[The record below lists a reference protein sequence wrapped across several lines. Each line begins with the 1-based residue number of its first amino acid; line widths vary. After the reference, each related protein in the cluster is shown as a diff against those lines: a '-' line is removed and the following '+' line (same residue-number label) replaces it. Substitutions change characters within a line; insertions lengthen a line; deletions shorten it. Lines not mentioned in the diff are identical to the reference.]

1 VRWVFILLA
10 LLVVQAMAQDAIGPG
25 SLIPIGPNTNN
36 TAAPPPPPPGGCTGA
51 LDMSTGCAQLIAFGV
66 LF

>member
-1 VRWVFILLA
+1 VRWALILLA

-36 TAAPPPPPPGGCTGA
+36 TAAPPPPP
-51 LDMSTGCAQLIAFGV
+51 TGCNGV
-66 LF
+66 IDLSQGCPLPMLGVF